1 MNKIIEA
8 ALAATIVIVLLP
20 ALAVFLTIVWVL
32 IAEVI

>member
-32 IAEVI
+32 IAEAT

>member
-8 ALAATIVIVLLP
+8 ALAAAIVIVLLP

-32 IAEVI
+32 IAEAI